1 MKKLIMQLK
10 ERRIWR
16 VAVAYPSVT
25 FVLLQ
30 AVEFFVNNYD
40 LDARL
45 LTASIV
51 AAVVMLPA
59 AFVWNW
65 RHGEVGN
72 QAFTRGEIGIYALTA
87 VASIGA
93 VIWYWSVTPAEF
105 RLADRSSVAMRS
117 VAVMPF
123 ENAGDDAE
131 VQYLCDGIAESLIN
145 WLAAVPNIRVVS
157 KTASFRLRDDIN
169 DTAKLMQALG
179 VDSIIRGRL
188 EKIGAQ
194 IVISAALVDTRDEN
208 QLWGERLVRPADEVI
223 YLERSIVAAIK
234 DGLALKVT
242 DGNGA
247 VSASEGTDSPA
258 AYEHYLRG
266 HFLIQSTNNESIDQG
281 LDELREAIRIDPHF
295 ARSYADIAD
304 ALSQMLSY
312 GIWEGDELLGEARNA
327 AYTAVGLAP
336 DLAEAQTA
344 LATILQ
350 YFEFDWDA
358 TDAAYEA
365 AIALEPQSPVPYH
378 RYTDYLVLTFRFE
391 KAREMAKR
399 ALAIDPLD
407 SSSMHAL
414 GLANLIA
421 GDFTAAARAF
431 GEWNQFHP
439 ESHWSYVKHALALA
453 LDGQCDKAFSQ
464 AQAVEGMSNGEMSTL
479 MNSWLAWGY
488 KVCGNDEW
496 YAMSKRRIEAAL
508 AANPRKFDPGYAYL
522 LALEGDTDKLIGL
535 LREIIETRAPF
546 ALFAQLFT
554 IDYLGFGTSD
564 TLPKDPRYLA
574 LLEQLHF
581 PPHD

>member
-1 MKKLIMQLK
+1 MNKLITQLK

-16 VAVAYPSVT
+16 VVVAYPSVT

-30 AVEFFVNNYD
+30 AIEFFINNYD
-40 LDARL
+40 LDPRF
-45 LTASIV
+45 LTALII
-51 AAVVMLPA
+51 AAAVMLPA

-65 RHGEVGN
+65 RHGEVGI
-72 QAFTRGEIGIYALTA
+72 QAFTRGETGIYAISA
-87 VASIGA
+87 VASIAA
-93 VIWYWSVTPAEF
+93 VVWYWNVTPAEI
-105 RLADRSSVAMRS
+105 RLADRNEAAARS

-123 ENAGDDAE
+123 ENAGGDAE
-131 VQYLCDGIAESLIN
+131 VQYLCDGIAEGLIN
-145 WLAAVPNIRVVS
+145 WLATVPDIKVAS
-157 KTASFRLRDDIN
+157 KTASFRLRDDSN
-169 DTAKLMQALG
+169 DTAKLAQALG

-188 EKIGAQ
+188 EKIGAR
-194 IVISAALVDTRDEN
+194 IVISAALVDTRDES

-223 YLERSIVAAIK
+223 FLERSIVSAIK
-234 DGLALKVT
+234 DGLALEVA
-242 DGNGA
+242 DGTAA
-247 VSASEGTDSPA
+247 VSASEDTDSPE

-266 HFLIQSTNNESIDQG
+266 HFLIQSTNLETIGQG
-281 LDELREAIRIDPHF
+281 LDELRAAIKIDPGF
-295 ARSYADIAD
+295 ARAYADIAD

-312 GIWEGDELLGEARNA
+312 GIWEGDKLLGEARNA

-336 DLAEAQTA
+336 NLAEAQTA

-350 YFEFDWDA
+350 YFEFDFDA

-378 RYTDYLVLTFRFE
+378 RYTDYLVLTLRLE
-391 KAREMAKR
+391 RAREMAVR
-399 ALAIDPLD
+399 ALAIDSLD

-414 GLANLIA
+414 GLADLVA
-421 GDFTAAARAF
+421 GDFTTSARSF
-431 GEWNQFHP
+431 GEWNKFHP
-439 ESHWSYVKHALALA
+439 GSRWSYVKHSLALS

-464 AQAVEGMSNGEMSTL
+464 AQSAERLTDGQMSPL

-496 YAMSKRRIEAAL
+496 YATSKQRIEAAL
-508 AANPRKFDPGYAYL
+508 EANPRRFDPGYAYL
-522 LALEGDTDKLIGL
+522 LALEGDTDALVEL

-554 IDYLGFGTSD
+554 IDYLGFGISD

-574 LLEQLHF
+574 LLEQLNF